1 MESKVR
7 VFGHPLHQ
15 MLVVFPLGLLA
26 TSVVFDLI
34 HLIGGS
40 ASAATVSYALI
51 AAGLVGGL
59 IAAPWGTIDWLA
71 IPRGTRAKAIGAMH
85 GGGNVVVLL
94 LFAASWWLRGGQAT
108 QPPTL
113 AWALSFAGAALA
125 LVTAWLGG
133 ELVDRLGVGVSP
145 HAHLNAR
152 SSLDGP
158 AEPVREAAAP
168 LRGR

>member
-15 MLVVFPLGLLA
+15 MLIVFPLGLLA

-34 HLIGGS
+34 HLIGVS
-40 ASAATVSYALI
+40 PSAATVAYALI

-71 IPRGTRAKAIGAMH
+71 
-85 GGGNVVVLL
+85 VVVLL
-94 LFAASWWLRGGQAT
+94 LFAASWWLRGGQDA

-113 AWALSFAGAALA
+113 AWVLSFAGAGLA

-158 AEPVREAAAP
+158 AEPVREAAGP
-168 LRGR
+168 VRGR